1 MKDKN
6 RSDAAPAHVGKKKK
20 FRLWILIL
28 GIVLCL
34 IMLWPFYELLTMALR
49 GRTDFASKLKFPNPV
64 VWDNFATALKDARI
78 WTGLAN
84 SLIYAGLTV
93 IIEIGCASMAGY
105 SLSRGS
111 AKTTRVVRGFQMTI
125 IMVPGIVTLVG
136 TYSLM
141 VKLGL
146 TNSLT
151 ALAFLSAAG
160 GIPTC
165 SFIYMN
171 FMNNIPVT
179 LDEAARIDGA
189 GIFATF
195 FRVILPQLAP
205 ITVTRTI
212 MIAIGAWNN
221 YLLPLYLLN
230 DERKKTSI
238 LVVRSAFSAGT
249 GGRNLGL
256 ACATCAMCIIPIII
270 VYCIMQRRII
280 ASQIGSGVKG

>member
-1 MKDKN
+1 MEKN
-6 RSDAAPAHVGKKKK
+6 RKTNTETVTVKKKRK
-20 FRLWILIL
+20 FRLWVLLIGL
-28 GIVLCL
+28 LACFIAA
-34 IMLWPFYELLTMALR
+34 WPFYELINLSLR
-49 GRTDFASKLKFPNPV
+49 GASDFSSRLKLPTMV
-64 VWDNFATALKDARI
+64 VWDNYATALKSPKI
-78 WTGLAN
+78 WIGLKN
-84 SLIYAGLTV
+84 SVIYSAATV
-93 IIEIGCASMAGY
+93 IIELFCASMAGY

-111 AKTTRVVRGFQMTI
+111 VRTTRIVRTVQMTI

-141 VKLGL
+141 VKFNM
-146 TNSLT
+146 TNNLV
-151 ALAFLSAAG
+151 ALALLTAAG

-171 FMNNIPVT
+171 FMNSIPIS

-189 GIFATF
+189 GIFQTYF
-195 FRVILPQLAP
+195 KVILPQMVP

-238 LVVRSAFSAGT
+238 LIIRSAFSMT
-249 GGRNLGL
+249 GGDRNLGL
-256 ACATCAMCIIPIII
+256 ACATCALGILPIL
-270 VYCIMQRRII
+270 VLYCIMQRKII
-280 ASQIGSGVKG
+280 ESQIGAGVKG